1 MEMNSNKKLSK
12 KVFASMMETLNAF
25 YVNFKVDLDNQLV
38 VSVWY
43 EALQNLDDNTF
54 KELIKSYCMNNIYPP
69 QSPTHLIQHMKDMVL
84 MREPSGEEAWELT
97 YGLLKRN
104 RYDIETTTEQLKGD
118 GKEACANSLKELRS
132 RFKNLMTD
140 DIPYVR
146 KDFIEIYKRVVT
158 QEVNQKV
165 MLGDTSTLKLGNGGK

>member
-1 MEMNSNKKLSK
+1 
-12 KVFASMMETLNAF
+12 
-25 YVNFKVDLDNQLV
+25 
-38 VSVWY
+38 
-43 EALQNLDDNTF
+43 
-54 KELIKSYCMNNIYPP
+54 MNNIYPP

-84 MREPSGEEAWELT
+84 MREPSGEEAWELS

-132 RFKNLMTD
+132 RFKHLMTD

>member
-38 VSVWY
+38 VKLWY
-43 EALQNLDDNTF
+43 QTFENLDDETF
-54 KELIKSYCMNNIYPP
+54 KQLVESYCKSNIYPP
-69 QSPTHLIQHMKDMVL
+69 QSPTHLIQHMKDIVL
-84 MREPSGEEAWELT
+84 LREPSGEEAWELS

>member
-1 MEMNSNKKLSK
+1 MNKKLSK

-54 KELIKSYCMNNIYPP
+54 KELIKSYCKSNIYPP
-69 QSPTHLIQHMKDMVL
+69 QSPTHLIQHYKDMAVL
-84 MREPSGEEAWELT
+84 NELSGEEAWEVS
-97 YGLLKRN
+97 YQLLKKN
-104 RYDIETTTEQLKGD
+104 RFDVEHTADLLIDD
-118 GKEACANSLKELRS
+118 GKEACANALKEMRS
-132 RFKNLMTD
+132 RFRNLMTD

-158 QEVNQKV
+158 QVVNQKV
-165 MLGDTSTLKLGNGGK
+165 LLGDTSTLKLGNGGK

>member
-1 MEMNSNKKLSK
+1 MNSNNKLSK

-38 VSVWY
+38 VKLWY
-43 EALQNLDDNTF
+43 QTFENLDDETF
-54 KELIKSYCMNNIYPP
+54 KQLVESYCMNNIYPP
-69 QSPTHLIQHMKDMVL
+69 QSPTHLIQHMKDLVL
-84 MREPSGEEAWELT
+84 SNEMSGEEAWELS

-165 MLGDTSTLKLGNGGK
+165 MLGNISQLKLGEGK